1 MVWGHQGKCLGLT
14 WGVGKGIT
22 EKGAFELSLGA
33 TGVSGGEGRGVRS
46 WWGFIASSPRNGPA
60 QRVSKLRGFY
70 QKIPSPFR
78 RKECGHYISVVK
90 QPYGTS
96 LGVQWLIVHTS
107 TEGGTGS
114 MSSQGTNIPHAA
126 WWGQTNKN
134 QKEKKTIEVH
144 FRRLCLV
151 ACLVYILLFFF
162 LLKTPIL
169 FMTAVWQLKT

>member
-1 MVWGHQGKCLGLT
+1 MAWGHQGKCLGLT

-96 LGVQWLIVHTS
+96 LGVQWLRVHTS
-107 TEGGTGS
+107 TTRGTGLIPDGGTK
-114 MSSQGTNIPHAA
+114 IPHATCS
-126 WWGQTNKN
+126 GQSKK
-134 QKEKKTIEVH
+134 QKKWMHGWTRWLLCTINS
-144 FRRLCLV
+144 FRLQKVTKQFVTIFYYPNNL
-151 ACLVYILLFFF
+151 ILLVD
-162 LLKTPIL
+162 K
-169 FMTAVWQLKT
+169 

>member
-1 MVWGHQGKCLGLT
+1 MAWGHQGKCLGLT

-96 LGVQWLIVHTS
+96 LGVQWLRVHTS
-107 TEGGTGS
+107 TEGGTGRYLVRELRS
-114 MSSQGTNIPHAA
+114 HMLHDGAR
-126 WWGQTNKN
+126 QTKTRR
-134 QKEKKTIEVH
+134 KKTTIEVH

-169 FMTAVWQLKT
+169 FMMAVWQLKT